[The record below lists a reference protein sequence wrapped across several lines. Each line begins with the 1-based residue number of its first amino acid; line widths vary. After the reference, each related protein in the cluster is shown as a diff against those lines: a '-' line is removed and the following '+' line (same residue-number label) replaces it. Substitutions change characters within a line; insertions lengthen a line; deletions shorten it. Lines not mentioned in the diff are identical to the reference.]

1 MKDNYFK
8 DIQYRVIT
16 HRFKIYNGSQIARSE
31 TNSLEFIRSGE
42 MFLEDENGTLKALK
56 APAFYWIRTGTK
68 FRYVFAPDAPRGSIT
83 EHLYLD
89 FTGPRSDRM
98 MDALD
103 ALFPSGV
110 ITPADPEEMGKIFF
124 RIVKLY
130 RSSKEKHHAEIAALT
145 EMIMALAVNSSKVEK
160 SGSGSDALEECA
172 EMFRREPFKKYDFKL
187 LAAKAGFSQDHF
199 RRLFRQRHQMTPKE
213 YLFHQRMLRAVELLE
228 NTNMR
233 IKEIVFSCRFSSDV
247 DFSRSFKKY
256 CGLSPKAY
264 REPFRKQRNTPSEAK
279 TDHS

>member
-8 DIQYRVIT
+8 DIQFRVIT
-16 HRFKIYNGSQIARSE
+16 HRFKIYNGSKIARSE

-42 MFLEDENGTLKALK
+42 IFLEDENGTLKALK
-56 APAFYWIRTGTK
+56 APAFYRIRTGKK

-89 FTGPRSDRM
+89 FTGPRTDRM

-145 EMIMALAVNSSKVEK
+145 EMVMALAVNSSKVKK

-199 RRLFRQRHQMTPKE
+199 RRLFRQETGIPPWHYVLDCRIRYASQ
-213 YLFHQRMLRAVELLE
+213 LL
-228 NTNMR
+228 TATDKLV
-233 IKEIVFSCRFSSDV
+233 KEIACECGFNGEFH
-247 DFSRSFKKY
+247 FSREFKKIMKK
-256 CGLSPKAY
+256 SP
-264 REPFRKQRNTPSEAK
+264 ENFRKSI
-279 TDHS
+279 